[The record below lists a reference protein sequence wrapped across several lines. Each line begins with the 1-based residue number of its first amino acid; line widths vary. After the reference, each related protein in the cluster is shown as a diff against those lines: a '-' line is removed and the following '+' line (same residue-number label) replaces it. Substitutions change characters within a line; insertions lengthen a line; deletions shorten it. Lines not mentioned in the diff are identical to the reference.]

1 MAGIIRKVV
10 RAAGTRIAL
19 KATKA
24 VPLIGTAVVV
34 ALAGYEI
41 RKKGFLKGLASV
53 ALDATPVVGS
63 AKNVIEIFTGD
74 WLPDKKP
81 VK

>member
-1 MAGIIRKVV
+1 MAGIIRRVV
-10 RAAGTRIAL
+10 RGAGTRIAL

-24 VPLIGTAVVV
+24 VPVLGTAFVV

-41 RKKGFLKGLASV
+41 KKKGFLKGLASV
-53 ALDATPVVGS
+53 ALDATPILGS

-81 VK
+81 AK